1 MKKINT
7 LLTCAGRRHY
17 LARYFHNELKGRG
30 KVIGTDMDL
39 TAPALVAC
47 DYAVQVPAVNAPDY
61 MDVLM
66 KTIERHE
73 VDLVFSLNDLELELL
88 SKKRDLIH
96 ERTGALVYVPTL
108 ESLQVCIDK
117 WATFQ
122 FAQRMGIVA
131 PQTWLS
137 VDEALLAIEQSK
149 GQFPLMVKPR
159 WGSASIGLFKVN
171 NADELKAAFSACAD
185 AVASSLLASFGSQ
198 KAVLIQELI
207 EGDEYGVDI
216 LYDKEE
222 SFIGFTAK
230 KKLAMR
236 AGETDKAVTVPSEV
250 LKEIV
255 HTIAQNLPH
264 RGNMDCDFIERDG
277 QFYLL
282 ELNPRFGGGY
292 PFTHLAGANHVKM
305 LLDDYLND
313 PIDDYFYEVGKAFAK
328 CDSLVHVPY

>member
-1 MKKINT
+1 
-7 LLTCAGRRHY
+7 
-17 LARYFHNELKGRG
+17 
-30 KVIGTDMDL
+30 MDL

-66 KTIERHE
+66 KTIERDE

-159 WGSASIGLFKVN
+159 DRKSTRLNSSHVAISY
-171 NADELKAAFSACAD
+171 
-185 AVASSLLASFGSQ
+185 AVFCL
-198 KAVLIQELI
+198 
-207 EGDEYGVDI
+207 
-216 LYDKEE
+216 
-222 SFIGFTAK
+222 K
-230 KKLAMR
+230 KK
-236 AGETDKAVTVPSEV
+236 K
-250 LKEIV
+250 
-255 HTIAQNLPH
+255 NLQTAP
-264 RGNMDCDFIERDG
+264 
-277 QFYLL
+277 
-282 ELNPRFGGGY
+282 
-292 PFTHLAGANHVKM
+292 ANTTT
-305 LLDDYLND
+305 
-313 PIDDYFYEVGKAFAK
+313 GKGTQS
-328 CDSLVHVPY
+328 DI